1 MENQAVRG
9 LKTKLGPSTYK
20 LADFLQSPTVKRGP
34 KSRRSREPSS
44 SDSSTEK
51 KPPRQKLRLGPTVDV
66 KGHVAAIDAQTNN
79 TAMSGANDDSDVQ
92 APPGGTNPTG
102 QPASYATVAAG
113 KQGENFCKEF
123 LKMDQVKKGL
133 RDDNIYFNENGSLVS
148 LCARFFV
155 GRLTKLD

>member
-9 LKTKLGPSTYK
+9 LKIRLGPRTYK
-20 LADFLQSPTVKRGP
+20 LADLLQSPKVKRDP
-34 KSRRSREPSS
+34 KSRGRSRDPSS

-66 KGHVAAIDAQTNN
+66 KGHVAAIDAQMNN

-113 KQGENFCKEF
+113 KQGEIFF
-123 LKMDQVKKGL
+123 LRTSSNRIRSKRG
-133 RDDNIYFNENGSLVS
+133 
-148 LCARFFV
+148 
-155 GRLTKLD
+155 